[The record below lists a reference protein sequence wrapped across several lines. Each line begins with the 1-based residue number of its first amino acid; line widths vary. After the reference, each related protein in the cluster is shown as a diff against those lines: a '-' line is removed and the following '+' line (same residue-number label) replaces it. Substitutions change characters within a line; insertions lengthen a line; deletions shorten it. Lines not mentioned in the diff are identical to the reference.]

1 MIAVAEQ
8 TYLEELLANGEELLA
23 NGEDL
28 LKIRGVEYSFAEW
41 LTPIKYC
48 EKFNIENVAVI
59 TNWIN
64 RGKIPPE
71 NIRVIEELN
80 NLKLIKAI
88 LYK

>member
-1 MIAVAEQ
+1 MVAVAEQ

-23 NGEDL
+23 KGEDL
-28 LKIRGVEYSFAEW
+28 LKIKGIEYSFAEW
-41 LTPIKYC
+41 LTPVRYC

-64 RGKIPPE
+64 RGKIPSE

-80 NLKLIKAI
+80 NLKLIKAVS
-88 LYK
+88 YK

>member
-8 TYLEELLANGEELLA
+8 TYLEELLAHGEELLA
-23 NGEDL
+23 NSEDL
-28 LKIRGVEYSFAEW
+28 LKIKGIEYSFAEW
-41 LTPIKYC
+41 LTPVKYC

-88 LYK
+88 SYK

>member
-1 MIAVAEQ
+1 MVAEQ

-23 NGEDL
+23 KGEDL
-28 LKIRGVEYSFAEW
+28 LKIKGIEYSFAEW
-41 LTPIKYC
+41 LTPVKYC

-64 RGKIPPE
+64 RGKIPSE

-80 NLKLIKAI
+80 NLKLIKAVS
-88 LYK
+88 YK

>member
-23 NGEDL
+23 NGEDF

-41 LTPIKYC
+41 LTPVKYC

>member
-8 TYLEELLANGEELLA
+8 TYLEELLAHGEELLA
-23 NGEDL
+23 NSEDL
-28 LKIRGVEYSFAEW
+28 LKIKGIEYSFAEW
-41 LTPIKYC
+41 LTPVKYC

-88 LYK
+88 AYK

>member
-71 NIRVIEELN
+71 NTRVIEELN

>member
-1 MIAVAEQ
+1 MVAIVEQ

-23 NGEDL
+23 NSEDL
-28 LKIRGVEYSFAEW
+28 LKIKGVEYSFAEW
-41 LTPIKYC
+41 LTPMKYC

-64 RGKIPPE
+64 RGKIPSE

-80 NLKLIKAI
+80 NLKLIKAV